1 MALNMTVQS
10 YAGMLEFGLTACRR
24 TLSQDESYEL
34 IGYLKD
40 ALREI
45 EALPTVD
52 APKAAEPAAS
62 PVNEPGKASAKKK
75 SVTIGQPEASQGDA
89 AANQASPRV
98 E

>member
-1 MALNMTVQS
+1 
-10 YAGMLEFGLTACRR
+10 
-24 TLSQDESYEL
+24 
-34 IGYLKD
+34 
-40 ALREI
+40 
-45 EALPTVD
+45 LPTVD

-89 AANQASPRV
+89 ATNAPSPRI